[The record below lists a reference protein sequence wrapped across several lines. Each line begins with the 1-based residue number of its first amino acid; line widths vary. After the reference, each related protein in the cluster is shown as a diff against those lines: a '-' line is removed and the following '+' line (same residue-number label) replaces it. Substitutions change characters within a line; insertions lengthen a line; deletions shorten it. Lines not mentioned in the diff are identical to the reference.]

1 MTIYETEDLK
11 AEIIDGDSVSI
22 TLWGE
27 HAITMTLQEWF
38 AINKAIPAAETVK
51 FDVFA

>member
-11 AEIIDGDSVSI
+11 AEIIDGDSVSL

-27 HAITMTLQEWF
+27 HAITMTLEEWF
-38 AINKAIPAAETVK
+38 KINRSIPTAETVK
-51 FDVFA
+51 FDVFG

>member
-11 AEIIDGDSVSI
+11 AEILDGDSISL

-27 HAITMTLQEWF
+27 HAVTMTLEEWLK
-38 AINKAIPAAETVK
+38 INRAIPTAETVK
-51 FDVFA
+51 FDVFG